1 MTGMSWHQFV
11 DHLVDQDLLT
21 VACGLSL
28 LPSRWRDDEAL
39 GSHLDHDVRHPA
51 ENIHDFGEVLAK
63 NSRCLR
69 LGAAEPDVLPDGVP
83 SAAACELG
91 VVRDQSCA
99 AVSGID
105 GDSVIRRVVE
115 VGLRGRPAVMARV
128 EQNSA
133 DGDGDVVVEEEPQGG
148 EVSASR
154 RMAVADDGD
163 VGDRQLRVGRQDVLV
178 GGPLLQERFDC

>member
-1 MTGMSWHQFV
+1 M
-11 DHLVDQDLLT
+11 
-21 VACGLSL
+21 
-28 LPSRWRDDEAL
+28 
-39 GSHLDHDVRHPA
+39 
-51 ENIHDFGEVLAK
+51 
-63 NSRCLR
+63 
-69 LGAAEPDVLPDGVP
+69 LPDGVP

-148 EVSASR
+148 EVSAGR
-154 RMAVADDGD
+154 RMAIADDVAPARGWLNSRLSCAALGSLALTSSVD
-163 VGDRQLRVGRQDVLV
+163 A
-178 GGPLLQERFDC
+178 

>member
-1 MTGMSWHQFV
+1 VRIVT
-11 DHLVDQDLLT
+11 
-21 VACGLSL
+21 
-28 LPSRWRDDEAL
+28 RWQDDEAL
-39 GSHLDHDVRHPA
+39 GSHLDHHVRHPA
-51 ENIHDFGEVLAK
+51 ENTHDFREVLAE
-63 NSRCLR
+63 NSRRLR

-83 SAAACELG
+83 SPAARELG

-115 VGLRGRPAVMARV
+115 IRLRGRPAVTARV

-148 EVSASR
+148 EVSAGR
-154 RMAVADDGD
+154 RMAIADDVAPARGWLNSCLSCAALGSLALTSSVD
-163 VGDRQLRVGRQDVLV
+163 A
-178 GGPLLQERFDC
+178 